1 MASQCSRQCFADLS
15 QITSIIKITENIWN
29 CDGLPLIFLIFNW
42 MLMRFK
48 NTIVLWTAPEL
59 QNTIVYITIKKRKP
73 GNPQQ
78 QKTRK
83 DNILKYQDAMFCE
96 NMLFWLCT
104 MSNSIDDQVMLRVK
118 GFEEEQ

>member
-1 MASQCSRQCFADLS
+1 
-15 QITSIIKITENIWN
+15 
-29 CDGLPLIFLIFNW
+29 
-42 MLMRFK
+42 MRFK
-48 NTIVLWTAPEL
+48 NTIALWTGPEL
-59 QNTIVYITIKKRKP
+59 QNTIVYIRIKKRVP

-78 QKTRK
+78 QKNRK
-83 DNILKYQDAMFCE
+83 DNILKYQDAMFSG

>member
-1 MASQCSRQCFADLS
+1 M
-15 QITSIIKITENIWN
+15 
-29 CDGLPLIFLIFNW
+29 
-42 MLMRFK
+42 
-48 NTIVLWTAPEL
+48 
-59 QNTIVYITIKKRKP
+59 P

-78 QKTRK
+78 QKPRK
-83 DNILKYQDAMFCE
+83 DNILKYQDAMFSE